1 MRAFNQ
7 QTLSAAIEAVQAIFQ
22 NCVTGT
28 FTSGCGTNL
37 DHGVF
42 AAGYNSNAD
51 YYLVKNSWR
60 KSWDND
66 GYLQIGTSGNVRGIT
81 SQPSCSALRR
91 GSAPWLCAVALR
103 RGQGRGGW
111 RLPVLRGAAH
121 RVATG

>member
-7 QTLSAAIEAVQAIFQ
+7 QPVSAAIEADQAIFQ
-22 NCVTGT
+22 NCETGT

-37 DHGVF
+37 DHGVL
-42 AAGYNSNAD
+42 AAGYNSTAG
-51 YYLVKNSWR
+51 YYLVKNSCG

-66 GYLQIGTSGNVRGIT
+66 GYLQISTSGNVCGIT

-121 RVATG
+121 RVAPG